1 MRKRGWEIE
10 RNTIMEVH
18 AYKEVRRGP
27 GVRGEGGGE
36 VAHLLIHNQV
46 QPISSCWIHVVLE
59 RHWPE
64 LSVDHVAG
72 LGGREGGRWKV
83 SEEGGRKKGKEVESE

>member
-18 AYKEVRRGP
+18 VYKEVRRGP
-27 GVRGEGGGE
+27 GMRGE
-36 VAHLLIHNQV
+36 VTHLLIHNQV

-72 LGGREGGRWKV
+72 LGGREGERRGGR
-83 SEEGGRKKGKEVESE
+83 EGGREVESE